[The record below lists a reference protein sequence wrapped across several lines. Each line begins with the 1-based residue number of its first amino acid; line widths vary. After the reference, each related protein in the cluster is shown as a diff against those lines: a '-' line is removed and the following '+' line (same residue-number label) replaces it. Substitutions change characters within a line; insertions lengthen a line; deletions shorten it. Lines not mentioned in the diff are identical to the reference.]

1 MKKTEGQHRKRTV
14 SPKRGIDEMLKYR
27 DVFQDENAVRIDE
40 NGRLIIPKNERIQR
54 QLRKIVEPLDSGDD
68 K

>member
-1 MKKTEGQHRKRTV
+1 
-14 SPKRGIDEMLKYR
+14 MLKYR

>member
-1 MKKTEGQHRKRTV
+1 
-14 SPKRGIDEMLKYR
+14 MLKHR
-27 DVFQDENAVRIDE
+27 DVFHDENAVRIDE

>member
-1 MKKTEGQHRKRTV
+1 
-14 SPKRGIDEMLKYR
+14 MLKHR
-27 DVFQDENAVRIDE
+27 DVFQDDNAVRIDE

>member
-14 SPKRGIDEMLKYR
+14 FPKRGIDEILKHR
-27 DVFQDENAVRIDE
+27 DVFHDENAVRIDE

>member
-14 SPKRGIDEMLKYR
+14 SPKRGIDEILKHR
-27 DVFQDENAVRIDE
+27 DVFHDENAVRIDE

>member
-14 SPKRGIDEMLKYR
+14 SPKRGIDEMLKHR
-27 DVFQDENAVRIDE
+27 GVFHDENAVRIDE
-40 NGRLIIPKNERIQR
+40 NGRLIIPKNERMQR
-54 QLRKIVEPLDSGDD
+54 LLRKIVEPRDSGDN

>member
-1 MKKTEGQHRKRTV
+1 
-14 SPKRGIDEMLKYR
+14 MLKHR